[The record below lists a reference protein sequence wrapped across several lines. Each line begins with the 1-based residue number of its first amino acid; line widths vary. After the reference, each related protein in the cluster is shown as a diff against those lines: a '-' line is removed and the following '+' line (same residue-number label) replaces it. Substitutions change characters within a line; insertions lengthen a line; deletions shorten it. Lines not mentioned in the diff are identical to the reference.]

1 MSGQIPT
8 MWPDVEAW
16 FIGWVTAAKVVAADS
31 ALTGVLVRNQK
42 PAAKKADGTAN
53 PDGTPPYKHVV
64 VAADP
69 GQLITPITRYV
80 RVRVQGWVVTAQ
92 GSSDLKKAFNLTN
105 VVAYIAQQ
113 APRDGNPIVS
123 VEVDSGPSR
132 VKDETTGLEYSF
144 ATLLLEVRAL

>member
-16 FIGWVTAAKVVAADS
+16 FIGQVTPAKILAADS

-42 PAAKKADGTAN
+42 PDGTTN
-53 PDGTPPYKHVV
+53 YKHVV

-105 VVAYIAQQ
+105 VAAYIAQQ

-144 ATLLLEVRAL
+144 ATLLLEVHAL

>member
-16 FIGWVTAAKVVAADS
+16 FISWVTPAKIVAADATLTS
-31 ALTGVLVRNQK
+31 AVVRNQK
-42 PAAKKADGTAN
+42 PSGTTN
-53 PDGTPPYKHVV
+53 YKQVI
-64 VAADP
+64 VAADY

-105 VVAYIAQQ
+105 VAGYIAQQ
-113 APRDGNPIVS
+113 ASRDGNPIVS
-123 VEVDSGPSR
+123 VEVDAGPSR

-144 ATLLLEVRAL
+144 LTLLLEVKAL